1 MGMGFILIP
10 MELVNSFR
18 SSWAKVGSVDNEM
31 INVARIAGC
40 MTLPFGLFLK
50 YHFPEAIDRWLSVD
64 AADVEIYLLR
74 LQIYV
79 SLHK

>member
-1 MGMGFILIP
+1 
-10 MELVNSFR
+10 
-18 SSWAKVGSVDNEM
+18 M